1 MPFFSKSCFQGV
13 FVNIIVC
20 VKQVI
25 DTGAVLT
32 LKDGQVDT
40 EGLPRVLNPY
50 DEFAVEEAVRL
61 KEKALEETTVT
72 LISLGPDNFKDTL
85 RRGLAM
91 GADRAIHLLDTAFDN
106 MDGQGVATALSK
118 AIVTLEY
125 DLILCGRQAVDD
137 DMAQVGPAIAVLL
150 GIPFVTVVTDLRIAD
165 DQEKAEVTRQIEGG
179 SEIIET
185 SIPLLITCQ
194 KGLNEPRL
202 PSLKGIMAAK
212 KKEIT
217 VLDASA
223 VGFDAGTMGVTANRV
238 KETALSLPPARKKGI
253 VLEGSS
259 QETCSQLV
267 QALRDDAKVI

>member
-1 MPFFSKSCFQGV
+1 M
-13 FVNIIVC
+13 NIIVC

-25 DTGAVLT
+25 DTGAALT

-61 KEKALEETTVT
+61 REKAPEETTVT

-85 RRGLAM
+85 RKGLAM
-91 GADRAIHLLDTAFDN
+91 GADRAIHLLDPAFEN
-106 MDGQGVATALSK
+106 LDGLGVATALSK
-118 AIVTLEY
+118 AIGTLEY

-150 GIPFVTVVTDLRIAD
+150 GIPFVTVVTDLKISD
-165 DQEKAEVTRQIEGG
+165 DRKKAEVTRQIEGG

-185 SIPLLITCQ
+185 SLPLLITCQ

-217 VLDASA
+217 VLDATA
-223 VGFDAGTMGVTANRV
+223 IGFDADTMGTVANRI
-238 KETALSLPPARKKGI
+238 KETALTLPSARKKGI
-253 VLEGSS
+253 LLEGNP
-259 QETCSQLV
+259 QEACSQLV
-267 QALRDDAKVI
+267 QALRDEAKVI

>member
-1 MPFFSKSCFQGV
+1 MKIV
-13 FVNIIVC
+13 VC

-25 DTGAVLT
+25 DTGAALT
-32 LKDGQVDT
+32 LKEGRVDT

-50 DEFAVEEAVRL
+50 DEFAVEEAVRIR
-61 KEKALEETTVT
+61 EQAPDETTVT

-85 RRGLAM
+85 RKGLAM
-91 GADRAIHLLDTAFDN
+91 GADQAVHLLDPAFDGL
-106 MDGQGVATALSK
+106 DGLGVATALSK
-118 AIVTLEY
+118 AIGTLGY

-150 GIPFVTVVTDLRIAD
+150 DIPYATVVTKLKINT
-165 DQEKAEVTRQIEGG
+165 DQQKAELTRQIEGG
-179 SEIIET
+179 SEIIEAPL
-185 SIPLLITCQ
+185 PLLLTCQ

-217 VLDASA
+217 QLDAA
-223 VGFDAGTMGVTANRV
+223 AIGFDANAMGAAANRIR
-238 KETALSLPPARKKGI
+238 ETALTLPAARKQG
-253 VLEGSS
+253 VMLEGAP
-259 QETCSQLV
+259 EEACSQLV

>member
-1 MPFFSKSCFQGV
+1 
-13 FVNIIVC
+13 VNIIVC

-25 DTGAVLT
+25 DTGAALT

-61 KEKALEETTVT
+61 REQAPEETTVT

-91 GADRAIHLLDTAFDN
+91 GADQAIHLLDSAFDN
-106 MDGQGVATALSK
+106 LDGLGVATALSK
-118 AIVTLEY
+118 AIGTLEY

-150 GIPFVTVVTDLRIAD
+150 GIPFVTVVTDLKISD
-165 DQEKAEVTRQIEGG
+165 DRKKAEVTRQIEGG

-185 SIPLLITCQ
+185 SLPLLITCQ

-217 VLDASA
+217 VLDAA
-223 VGFDAGTMGVTANRV
+223 AIGFDADVIGASANRIQ
-238 KETALSLPPARKKGI
+238 ETALALPSARTKGI
-253 VLEGSS
+253 ILEGTP
-259 QETCSQLV
+259 QEACSQLV
-267 QALRDDAKVI
+267 TALRDEAKVI

>member
-1 MPFFSKSCFQGV
+1 
-13 FVNIIVC
+13 VNIIVC

-25 DTGAVLT
+25 DTGAALT
-32 LKDGQVDT
+32 LKDGHVDT

-61 KEKALEETTVT
+61 REQAPEETTVT

-91 GADRAIHLLDTAFDN
+91 GADQAIHLLDSAFDN
-106 MDGQGVATALSK
+106 LDGLGVATALSK
-118 AIVTLEY
+118 AIGTLEY

-150 GIPFVTVVTDLRIAD
+150 GIPFVTVVTDLKISGDRK
-165 DQEKAEVTRQIEGG
+165 KAEVTRQIEGG

-185 SIPLLITCQ
+185 SLPLLITCQ

-217 VLDASA
+217 VLDAA
-223 VGFDAGTMGVTANRV
+223 AIGFDADVIGASANRIR
-238 KETALSLPPARKKGI
+238 ETALALPSARKKGI
-253 VLEGSS
+253 ILEGTP
-259 QETCSQLV
+259 QEVCSQLV
-267 QALRDDAKVI
+267 KALREEAKVI